1 MARPTRSED
10 PEEEEEEAKSAEFFW
25 GSMCEGGIGLITS
38 LDVREVILA
47 ISIDCVISRSPS
59 TFSPLSSWSSSHSNF
74 RRARNFFMPPSP
86 AYGFVSFTTA
96 GFPFGLTFRPNRST
110 GLLSCMRIKWGPRR
124 DLNMSGRPD
133 DEAVMDDDESVL
145 VERRR
150 EGSSGVL

>member
-10 PEEEEEEAKSAEFFW
+10 PGEEEEEAKAAEFFW
-25 GSMCEGGIGLITS
+25 GSMCDGGTGLITS
-38 LDVREVILA
+38 LGVREVVFA
-47 ISIDCVISRSPS
+47 ISIDCVVSRSPLACS
-59 TFSPLSSWSSSHSNF
+59 RLSSWSSSHSNF
-74 RRARNFFMPPSP
+74 RRARSFFMPPSP

-110 GLLSCMRIKWGPRR
+110 CLSSCMSIKWEPRR

-145 VERRR
+145 FERRR
-150 EGSSGVL
+150 VGSSGVL